1 MPGYKKTQR
10 GRPFPQSKYG
20 RGPSHTA
27 GECAGR
33 DRSNAWANPERE
45 DSLQLA
51 RSKRKEELQAELYSL
66 IEPQAMEVGYFHL
79 SEDEYRPLNLSGNC
93 IDWFKEVS
101 DQHHVRLNQHET
113 NPNIIVVRSNS
124 PINIKKSLAAMCIL
138 YCKQQYLESSENTT
152 VVWRIPNTG
161 IPASKRTTF
170 VASQNVQ
177 ESRAKLTGEGEDIV
191 PGTASEGEVSSFA
204 KKMAP
209 ILQAEILKVAYMP
222 YVVLLKMKIGILKY
236 SSIPAGSSL
245 ALQQFDRLLT
255 TRGSRLKSAL
265 DPRYVD
271 FERHSVLLE
280 S

>member
-10 GRPFPQSKYG
+10 GRPFLQSNYG
-20 RGPSHTA
+20 GGSSRTA
-27 GECAGR
+27 GECAER
-33 DRSNAWANPERE
+33 TRSNAWANPERE

-51 RSKRKEELQAELYSL
+51 RSKRREELQAEMYSR

-101 DQHHVRLNQHET
+101 DQHHVQLNQHET
-113 NPNIIVVRSNS
+113 DPSIIVVRSNS
-124 PINIKKSLAAMCIL
+124 PINIKKALAAMSIL
-138 YCKQQYLESSENTT
+138 YSKQQYLESSENTT
-152 VVWRIPNTG
+152 LVWRIPNTG
-161 IPASKRTTF
+161 IPASKRITF
-170 VASQNVQ
+170 IASQNVQ
-177 ESRAKLTGEGEDIV
+177 ESRAKLTGEGGDIV
-191 PGTASEGEVSSFA
+191 PGTASKGEVSSFA

-222 YVVLLKMKIGILKY
+222 HVVSLTMKIGLLKY

-245 ALQQFDRLLT
+245 TLQQFDRLLT

-265 DPRYVD
+265 DPRYVG
-271 FERHSVLLE
+271 FEHHNVLLE